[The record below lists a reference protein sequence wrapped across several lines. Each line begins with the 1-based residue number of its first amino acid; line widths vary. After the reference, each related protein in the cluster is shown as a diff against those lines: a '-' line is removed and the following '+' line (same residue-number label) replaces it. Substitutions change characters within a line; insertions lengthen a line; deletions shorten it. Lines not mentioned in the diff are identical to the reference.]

1 MNILIVSDVLGEET
15 NGTTVAAMNLIRH
28 LKSKGHNV
36 KILCADANRKGEEGF
51 YVVPNLSL
59 GIFNPIVR
67 KNNVTL
73 AKPDNDIILSALE
86 NIEHIHFILP
96 FALGRRTLKL
106 IKENNLKISTTAGFH
121 AQAENLTSHVRMQ
134 NFRPA
139 NFLVYAN
146 FYNKFYKYI
155 DGIHYP
161 TQFIRDNFEK
171 GVNKHTNGYVISNGV
186 NTHIT
191 KSNVEK
197 PSELKDKIVIL
208 STGRYSLEK
217 NQETLIRAVKYSK
230 YKDKIQLILAGQ
242 GPFEKKYK
250 RMCNAQY
257 FTNPPIL
264 KLFTREEMAN
274 VLNYADMYVHPAI
287 IELEGIA
294 CLEAIC
300 VGKLVIVSDSKK
312 SATKNCAVDP
322 KCIFKNKNP
331 RDLAQ
336 TIDYFIE
343 NPEFAKQCEQM
354 YLNSSYLYNQQLCME
369 RTEQMI
375 IDVHKQFLEKNNITQ
390 D

>member
-15 NGTTVAAMNLIRH
+15 NGTTIAAMNLIRH

-73 AKPDNDIILSALE
+73 AKPDNDVILSALE
-86 NIEHIHFILP
+86 NTEHIHFILP

-121 AQAENLTSHVRMQ
+121 AQAENLTAHVRMQ

-139 NFLVYAN
+139 NFLVYTN

-186 NTHIT
+186 NNHIT

-197 PSELKDKIVIL
+197 PNEFKDKIVIL

-242 GPFEKKYK
+242 GPFDKKFRK
-250 RMCNAQY
+250 MCGGN
-257 FTNPPIL
+257 FINPPIL
-264 KLFTREEMAN
+264 KLFTREEMAY
-274 VLNYADMYVHPAI
+274 VLNFADIYVHPAI

-300 VGKLVIVSDSKK
+300 AGKLVIVSDSRK
-312 SATKNCAVDP
+312 SATKNFAVDP

-331 RDLAQ
+331 RNLAQ

-343 NPEFAKQCEQM
+343 HQEFKKQCEAM
-354 YLNSSYLYNQQLCME
+354 YLNSSNLYNQQLCME
-369 RTEQMI
+369 KTEQMI
-375 IDVHKQFLEKNNITQ
+375 LDVHKKFLENNNL